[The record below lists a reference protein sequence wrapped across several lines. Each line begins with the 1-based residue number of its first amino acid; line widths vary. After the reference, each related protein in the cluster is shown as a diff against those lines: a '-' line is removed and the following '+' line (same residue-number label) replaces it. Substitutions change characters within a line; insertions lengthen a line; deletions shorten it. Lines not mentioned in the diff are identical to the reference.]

1 MGSQVVTLSDV
12 RASEAFGL
20 VPPSAVTGS
29 PDDVVG
35 QLVNRH
41 LMLTEVERYSAP
53 EPDRPL
59 VDRRLAAI
67 RAAFRDAAGF
77 SGALARTAM
86 SEERLRSVV
95 VDNLRIEA
103 YVEQRFGAAA
113 QPTPEEVQRYYKEH
127 PGEFTKDGRLAAF
140 DDVQPAVLQ
149 KVNAERNGR

>member
-1 MGSQVVTLSDV
+1 
-12 RASEAFGL
+12 
-20 VPPSAVTGS
+20 
-29 PDDVVG
+29 
-35 QLVNRH
+35 
-41 LMLTEVERYSAP
+41 
-53 EPDRPL
+53 
-59 VDRRLAAI
+59 
-67 RAAFRDAAGF
+67 
-77 SGALARTAM
+77 M

-149 KVNAERNGR
+149 KVNAERIRALITDWLDRLRRRGQVDRSELSAIR